1 MSPWVFIL
9 INVVCIV
16 AFILFLTFLSSLL
29 ISRIAR
35 KHSEKTMNASI
46 RAMERMLP
54 GKNCGACGCETCQEY
69 AKAIFICQM
78 DADKCPHGRDDLPQ
92 KLNAQMEKFLKSL
105 EDDTP
110 KREEEQ
116 VW

>member
-16 AFILFLTFLSSLL
+16 ALILILTFLSSVL
-29 ISRIAR
+29 IGRSARI
-35 KHSEKTMNASI
+35 HSEKMMDKNI
-46 RAMERMLP
+46 RAMEKMLP

-69 AKAIFICQM
+69 AKAIFICKM
-78 DADKCPHGRDDLPQ
+78 DADKCVHGSPDLPE
-92 KLNAQMEKFLKSL
+92 KLNGQMEKFLKSL
-105 EDDTP
+105 EDNTP

-116 VW
+116 TW